1 MTPANLVNNQLTCNT
16 HRFIQQQLSSTAA
29 PPPAAADDSTDDDDD
44 DNAAAAASGDA
55 RDDTRQELEAL
66 RGRRTLRDHMALF
79 ERLSEETGAALA
91 EQQQRQRA
99 QRKSRV

>member
-1 MTPANLVNNQLTCNT
+1 MQHSPL
-16 HRFIQQQLSSTAA
+16 HIQQQLSSTTA
-29 PPPAAADDSTDDDDD
+29 PPPAAAAHGTTSDDTDDDDV
-44 DNAAAAASGDA
+44 NAAAVGDA